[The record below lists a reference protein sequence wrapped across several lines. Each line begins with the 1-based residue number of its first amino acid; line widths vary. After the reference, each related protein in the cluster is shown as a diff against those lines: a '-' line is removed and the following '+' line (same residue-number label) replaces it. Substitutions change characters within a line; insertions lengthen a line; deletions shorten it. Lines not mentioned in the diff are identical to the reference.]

1 MEEKSLGIK
10 LVNQGYDLWMNNSRG
25 NRYSRDH
32 QTLDVDTDLK
42 KYFDFSFSELGEYDQ
57 IGLWEYVMKVTGAEK
72 ISYIGHSQGTTQMFA
87 TLCDN
92 HDFFKNKLKI
102 FIAIAPVV
110 SVINMD
116 SKFLQE

>member
-1 MEEKSLGIK
+1 M
-10 LVNQGYDLWMNNSRG
+10 
-25 NRYSRDH
+25 
-32 QTLDVDTDLK
+32 

-72 ISYIGHSQGTTQMFA
+72 ISYVGHSQGTTQMFS

-92 HDFFKNKLKI
+92 HAFFKDKLKI

-110 SVINMD
+110 SVKNMD
-116 SKFLQE
+116 S